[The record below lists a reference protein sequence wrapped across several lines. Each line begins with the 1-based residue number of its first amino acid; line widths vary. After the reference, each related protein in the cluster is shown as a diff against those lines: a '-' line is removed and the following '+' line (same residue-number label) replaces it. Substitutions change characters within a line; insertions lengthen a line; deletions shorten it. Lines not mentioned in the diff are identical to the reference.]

1 MDSGAEYQRR
11 YLGELR
17 LVLEEICC
25 HLCMYEHI
33 VRGGARVGSVRIR
46 RDFDLGIPDAFAD
59 IRVQAPD
66 ASPYFVEVKYGYS
79 RNKLLSGLRRK
90 YGVDPPGAAD
100 ATKLVLVVD
109 TDSYQDWSSLE
120 VEIERCI
127 PDHLKLEV
135 WNQKHVLSLLKDAL
149 GVQIDAI
156 SQSNILD
163 VREAFTYAKG
173 RLAFGEK
180 WSNDTLQNAL
190 LWKFGPWTLK
200 HLCDAGLEARSILPP
215 ARYRRVVAV
224 HADLCSFSAFVRET
238 RDGNVLRRCLTAFY
252 SKARFT
258 IVNTG
263 GMLYQF
269 VGDEVVGLYG
279 LPMQTD
285 DYPDRALDA
294 ARALIDIGNSV
305 CRDWQRQIDRVQDA
319 TGVHV
324 GMAIGDAQ
332 IVSQRAFGR
341 AHLGAISDAMNLGSR
356 LVAHASPGEIVISN
370 SCYWSLSE
378 GAQERFEE
386 AEPIDARNIG
396 RVKAWS
402 MKTSGRGRSGS

>member
-25 HLCMYEHI
+25 HLCMYEH
-33 VRGGARVGSVRIR
+33 VMKGGARSGSVRIR
-46 RDFDLGIPDAFAD
+46 RDYDLGIPDAFAD
-59 IRVQAPD
+59 IRVHAPD
-66 ASPYFVEVKYGYS
+66 SSPYFVEVKYGYS
-79 RNKLLSGLRRK
+79 PTKLLAGLRRK
-90 YGVDPPGAAD
+90 YGVDPPGCAD

-109 TDSYQDWSSLE
+109 ADSYQDWPNLE
-120 VEIERCI
+120 LEIGRCI
-127 PDHLKLEV
+127 PNHLKLEV
-135 WNQKHVLSLLKDAL
+135 WNQRHVLGLLEQAL

-156 SQSNILD
+156 SQSNILE

-180 WSNDTLQNAL
+180 WANDTLQNAL

-200 HLCDAGLEARSILPP
+200 QLCDAGLEARSILPP
-215 ARYRRVVAV
+215 ARYRRVVAM
-224 HADLCSFSAFVRET
+224 HADLSSFSAFVRET

-258 IVNTG
+258 IINTA

-279 LPMQTD
+279 LPIQTD
-285 DYPDRALDA
+285 DYPDAALDA
-294 ARALIDIGNSV
+294 AIALLDIGNSV

-356 LVAHASPGEIVISN
+356 LVAAANPGDIVMSN

-378 GAQERFEE
+378 SAQSRFQECD
-386 AEPIDARNIG
+386 PIDARNIG
-396 RVKAWS
+396 RVKAWR
-402 MKTSGRGRSGS
+402 MRIRP

>member
-1 MDSGAEYQRR
+1 
-11 YLGELR
+11 
-17 LVLEEICC
+17 
-25 HLCMYEHI
+25 
-33 VRGGARVGSVRIR
+33 
-46 RDFDLGIPDAFAD
+46 
-59 IRVQAPD
+59 
-66 ASPYFVEVKYGYS
+66 
-79 RNKLLSGLRRK
+79 
-90 YGVDPPGAAD
+90 
-100 ATKLVLVVD
+100 
-109 TDSYQDWSSLE
+109 
-120 VEIERCI
+120 
-127 PDHLKLEV
+127 
-135 WNQKHVLSLLKDAL
+135 
-149 GVQIDAI
+149 
-156 SQSNILD
+156 

-173 RLAFGEK
+173 RLAFGEG
-180 WSNDTLQNAL
+180 WQNDQLQNAL

-200 HLCDAGLEARSILPP
+200 YLCDAGLEARSILPP

-224 HADLCSFSAFVRET
+224 HADLSSFSSFVRDT

-258 IVNTG
+258 ILNTG

-305 CRDWQRQIDRVQDA
+305 SRDWQRQIDRVQET

-332 IVSQRAFGR
+332 VVSQRAFGR

-356 LVAHASPGEIVISN
+356 LVSHAQPGEIVVSN
-370 SCYWSLSE
+370 SLFWTLSE
-378 GAQERFEE
+378 AYQENFEE
-386 AEPIDARNIG
+386 LAEIDARNIG
-396 RVKAWS
+396 RVKAWRYDA
-402 MKTSGRGRSGS
+402 GRHRPR